1 MRSKSRIALIAA
13 TAVAALGLSACGGG
27 AAAPAGS
34 NAGSNAGSSSA
45 APVTMKLAHNQTE
58 AHPTHIALTEFGEKL
73 KSETNGRWNIQV
85 FPNSTLGDQGE
96 YLSSVSTGVIDMA
109 VVSAPQLEN
118 LNKDF
123 VIFSLPK
130 VFEDIDNQMKVL
142 SDDAIVGDVYK
153 SLESSNNITVL
164 GGLTQGA
171 RSVYTKDAP
180 AQTPAS
186 LVGKKI
192 RVQESPVFLSMVE
205 ALGGSPTPMAYAEV
219 YTGLQSGVIDGAEN
233 NEISYFTQKHFE
245 VAPYY
250 SYSRHLVGADF
261 VIINANTL
269 KKMSADDRKAFDA
282 GWDAAWKQHT
292 DLWKTNTTKAVEGA
306 TAGGAKFVEV
316 DEASYASAL
325 APLKDKFLTTDAQK
339 AMYDKIKASK

>member
-27 AAAPAGS
+27 TAAPA
-34 NAGSNAGSSSA
+34 NTAGTGGGNT

-58 AHPTHIALTEFGEKL
+58 THPTHIALTAFGEKL
-73 KSETNGRWNIQV
+73 KSETDGRWNIQV

-130 VFEDIDNQMKVL
+130 VFDDIDNQMKVL
-142 SDDAIVGDVYK
+142 SDESIVGDVYK

-171 RSVYTKDAP
+171 RSVYTKDGP
-180 AQTPAS
+180 ANTPAD

-192 RVQESPVFLSMVE
+192 RVQESPVFLSMIE

-233 NEISYFTQKHFE
+233 NEISYFTQKHYE
-245 VAPYY
+245 VAPYF

-269 KKMSADDRKAFDA
+269 KKMSADDRKAFDE
-282 GWDAAWKQHT
+282 GWKAAWEQHT

-306 TAGGAKFVEV
+306 KAGGATFVEV
-316 DEASYASAL
+316 DEDSYTTAL